1 MVMAKSL
8 KIYYLDENYINYL
21 RKYDSRVAYNK
32 KMTRPYVGV
41 VYTFNEL
48 NYFAPL
54 SSPKPKHLKMSSK
67 AVDIFKIKNG
77 ELGIININNMIP
89 TPIECITE
97 VLPTITDEKYKTL
110 VEDQTTFINN
120 HKKDLFVKIRHFTLQ
135 YDKGYLPEKVK
146 ERCCDFKLL
155 ESKCKDYIE
164 KQNDISESNDEDID
178 VDI

>member
-1 MVMAKSL
+1 MTKSL

-21 RKYDSRVAYNK
+21 RKYDSKVAYNK
-32 KMTRPYVGV
+32 KMTRPYIGV

-77 ELGIININNMIP
+77 ELGIININNMVP

-120 HKKDLFVKIRHFTLQ
+120 HKKDLFAKIRHFTLQ
-135 YDKGYLPEKVK
+135 YNKGYLPEKVK

-155 ESKCKDYIE
+155 ENKCKDYIE
-164 KQNDISESNDEDID
+164 NQNNIFGSNEEDID